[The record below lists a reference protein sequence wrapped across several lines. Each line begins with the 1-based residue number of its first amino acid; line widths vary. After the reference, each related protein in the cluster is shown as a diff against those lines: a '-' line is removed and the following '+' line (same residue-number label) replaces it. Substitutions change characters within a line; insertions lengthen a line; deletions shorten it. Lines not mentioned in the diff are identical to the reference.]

1 MQLLATPE
9 FQVWAA
15 GHGIGWDPRYPG
27 ANQLSFLEAPDHWHA
42 WDSPPQSKRLAWFA
56 ESVLRVAASEDQ
68 SVLVLPRARGQ
79 WRFGG
84 VGSPKPNQALD
95 LIMRGL
101 GVPAEFVGA
110 VRFDASEF
118 AHLLAVAVA
127 SLVFGWSTGEDLYIL
142 PASGRCIL
150 LTSHDCAIFGFFPS
164 KAGRESLQESPR
176 RFGASCSWHVAVPRG
191 PSPRVA

>member
-15 GHGIGWDPRYPG
+15 GHGIGWDPRYPS
-27 ANQLSFLEAPDHWHA
+27 ANQLSFVEAPDHWRV
-42 WDSPPQSKRLAWFA
+42 WDSPPQSKQLAWFTEA
-56 ESVLRVAASEDQ
+56 VLRVAAPEDQ

-84 VGSPKPNQALD
+84 VGSPKPNQAFD
-95 LIMRGL
+95 LIIRGL

-110 VRFDASEF
+110 VRFDASES

-127 SLVFGWSTGEDLYIL
+127 SLVLGWSTGEDLYIL

-150 LTSHDCAIFGFFPS
+150 LTSHDCAIFGFFPCE
-164 KAGRESLQESPR
+164 AGRES
-176 RFGASCSWHVAVPRG
+176 FASDLREQGYQDPDLVPFEPG
-191 PSPRVA
+191 